1 MADKLSREQL
11 EDILSDLKDEPSW
24 RARANNEADFY
35 DGLQLDATTLS
46 VMDERNQPP
55 LIRNLIGPTIDLVLG
70 MEAKNKRDWKI
81 AAESDVDFDMSL
93 ALSALMKKHE
103 RTSGADR
110 ACSDAYDDQTK
121 IGLGWV
127 EIARNHDPLGAPY
140 RIRRVNW
147 REIYWD
153 WRAQEPNLSDIRYLV
168 RHRWLDLDVAKL
180 YFPGKAK
187 TLDETGRAWAGWD
200 LGYDDTSDNETLS
213 DFTAFRD
220 TGLALREWMDYGA
233 SRVRIRLSEVWY
245 RHYQRRRLLRLTNLD
260 PASDADVAVVLDS
273 NNAMHAALLR
283 AGLATVEESVVP
295 MPRLT
300 WWAGPIRLAD
310 LPSPYPHNDFPYVP
324 FFGFRE
330 SRTGAPYGLIRR
342 MVSPQMEVN
351 ARLSR
356 MMWLLSAKRII
367 ADSDASERPWSEVLE
382 QASRPDAVILLDPN
396 RRNKNMDA
404 LRVESDFQLSQ
415 QQFQVLKDATQAIQ
429 DAAGVYQ
436 SMLGKAVPG
445 ADSGV
450 AINSLVEQGAT
461 TLANLNDNYIDA
473 RVKVGELLLSLI
485 VADMGQRERKVSYDF
500 AGERRSFV
508 FNQRT
513 EAGEITNQV
522 PQLMLKVALQD
533 TPDTPTYRAQQFKNL
548 TEVLKSLPPEM
559 QVAVAHIVIRASDL
573 PQKEEMAQ
581 LIAQVSGQGGA
592 SPEQN
597 ATAAQQQ
604 QLVDMQNQLM
614 MQQQQMALLEQQ
626 AKAEKLK
633 AEADKIRQGMILDQ
647 DRLALDRDRHSLE
660 ITDRVLNVEKAAGER
675 EANLQGKAMDAQM
688 KFADSERQRQADA
701 EIKKFE
707 VKNQPKPVS
716 SGLAGRRNPPARKP
730 TR

>member
-1 MADKLSREQL
+1 MADKLTQTQL

-35 DGLQLDATTLS
+35 DGLQLDSTTLA

-81 AAESDVDFDMSL
+81 AAESDIDFDMSL
-93 ALSALMKKHE
+93 ALSALMKQHE

-127 EIARNHDPLGAPY
+127 EVARNHNPLGASY
-140 RIRRVNW
+140 RVRRVNW
-147 REIYWD
+147 REMYWD
-153 WRAQEPNLSDIRYLV
+153 WRAQEPDLSDARYLV
-168 RHRWLDLDVAKL
+168 RHRWMDLDIAKL
-180 YFPGKAK
+180 YFPGKSK
-187 TLDETGRAWAGWD
+187 TLDETGRAWADWD
-200 LGYDDTSDNETLS
+200 LGYDDTSDDETLS

-233 SRVRIRLSEVWY
+233 SRVRVRLSEVWY
-245 RHYQRRRLLRLTNLD
+245 RHYQRRKVLRLRDSEAL
-260 PASDADVAVVLDS
+260 VVLDS
-273 NNAMHAALLR
+273 TNAVHEALLR
-283 AGLATVEESVVP
+283 AGLATLEEFVVP
-295 MPRLT
+295 VPRLS

-461 TLANLNDNYIDA
+461 TLANLNDNYIGA

-485 VADMGQRERKVSYDF
+485 VADMGAREQRVSYDF
-500 AGERRSFV
+500 AGERRSYT

-513 EAGEITNQV
+513 EVGEITNQV

-581 LIAQVSGQGGA
+581 LIAQVSGQGGT

-597 ATAAQQQ
+597 AAQQQQQ
-604 QLVDMQNQLM
+604 QLVDLQNRLM
-614 MQQQQMALLEQQ
+614 MQQQEMALLEQQ

-647 DRLALDRDRHSLE
+647 DRLALERDRHSLD
-660 ITDRVLNVEKAAGER
+660 ITDRVLDVEKSAGER
-675 EANLQGKAMDAQM
+675 EANRQSKMMEGQM
-688 KFADSERQRQADA
+688 KLADSERQRQADA
-701 EIKKFE
+701 EIKKYE
-707 VKNQPKPVS
+707 IQNRPKPVS
-716 SGLAGRRNPPARKP
+716 TGLAGHRKPPAKKP
-730 TR
+730 AR